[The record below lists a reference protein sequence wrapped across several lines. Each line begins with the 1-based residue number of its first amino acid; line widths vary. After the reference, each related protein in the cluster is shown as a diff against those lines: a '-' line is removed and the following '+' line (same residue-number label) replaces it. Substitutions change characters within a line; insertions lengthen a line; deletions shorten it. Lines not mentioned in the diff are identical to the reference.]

1 MVRSEAKMTMPAIS
15 SFFVRLREI
24 LVSRVRGQSM
34 TEYVLI
40 VVAIAL
46 VVYAAYL
53 VLGQSVSSLVSG
65 EDSTLTSA

>member
-1 MVRSEAKMTMPAIS
+1 
-15 SFFVRLREI
+15 
-24 LVSRVRGQSM
+24 M